1 VDTRPRSVGDVCKNF
16 PRVEFLSGTFPGT
29 VGLEV
34 VTKPP
39 RKRQILARRLSILE
53 VSMIRFKAFVAVA
66 AAFLLTIN
74 TADAA
79 DKKAKKANKAA
90 DKTTALFKKLDTNSD
105 GKVSKDEFAKL
116 KEATKAL
123 KAANPKKKAKA
134 AKPAKVKKGNKA
146 KKGNKKG
153 NKSADL
159 FKKLDTN
166 NDGSLSA
173 TEFAKIKEVKKAAK
187 AANPKKKKKAKK

>member
-16 PRVEFLSGTFPGT
+16 PRVEYLGGTFPGT

-39 RKRQILARRLSILE
+39 RKRQILARRLSIPE
-53 VSMIRFKAFVAVA
+53 VSMFSLKAFVAVA
-66 AAFLLTIN
+66 AACLLTIN
-74 TADAA
+74 TAAAA

-90 DKTTALFKKLDTNSD
+90 DKTTALFKKLDTNND
-105 GKVSKDEFAKL
+105 GKLSTSEFAKL
-116 KEATKAL
+116 KGVTKAL

-166 NDGSLSA
+166 NDGSLS
-173 TEFAKIKEVKKAAK
+173 TSEFAKIKEVKKAA
-187 AANPKKKKKAKK
+187 NPKKKKKAKQ